1 MGELNLHQKLVE
13 VRKSIDAFTKDSQS
27 YGYSYVSG
35 TQVLTK
41 IKDKMDELGVLL
53 FPSILNQTHEIFPY
67 KDKYGKDKQDFL
79 VFGQM
84 NYKWVNADKPTEE
97 IEIPF
102 QYMGQQDDISK
113 AFGSGLTYSERYFL
127 LKFFGVPT
135 DSDDPDNKKEEKPKN
150 QNSQKPQQGQQ
161 QSKPPVTG
169 DPNLLTDAQKKKINV
184 MITQAEK
191 KYEITREK
199 VIETLG
205 TKDGVKPFEHVSNL
219 TKAQASKVIEV
230 LTTIIGG

>member
-1 MGELNLHQKLVE
+1 MSELNLHQKLVE
-13 VRKSIDAFTKDSQS
+13 VRKSIDSFVKDSQS

-35 TQVLTK
+35 TQVLAK

-53 FPSILNQTHEIFPY
+53 FPAIVDQTHEIFPY

-79 VFGQM
+79 VFGEM
-84 NYKWVNADKPTEE
+84 RYKWVNADKPSDE

-135 DSDDPDNKKEEKPKN
+135 DNDDPDHKDNSKKKEEKPK
-150 QNSQKPQQGQQ
+150 QEQKQQ
-161 QSKPPVTG
+161 QNNKPPVSG
-169 DPNLLTDAQKKKINV
+169 DPNLLSDAQKKKLNAQ
-184 MITQAEK
+184 ITQMEK
-191 KYEITREK
+191 KFNLTREQ

-205 TKDGVKPFEHVSNL
+205 KKEGVTPFEHVSNL
-219 TKAQASKVIEV
+219 TKAQASKCIEI
-230 LTTIIGG
+230 LTKSLEG